1 MKSKQ
6 WKILV
11 LAVIVMTV
19 CAYLFIFKE
28 GKLEPQVAKVP
39 FVFWT
44 GFLIT
49 ALVVFA
55 TFIGSKVFP
64 LEDPKKQ

>member
-6 WKILV
+6 WKTLV

-19 CAYLFIFKE
+19 CTYLFVFAE
-28 GKLEPQVAKVP
+28 GKLEPSLAKVP
-39 FVFWT
+39 YVFWT
-44 GFLIT
+44 GFLVT
-49 ALVVFA
+49 ALVVLA

-64 LEDPKKQ
+64 FEDPKKQ